1 MQGNMLDFEEGWSK
15 MIADLKESKSK
26 TYDTIEGRK
35 KFTIHCSN
43 SKIIFQSPYEG
54 CIISELEMRK
64 VYNRLVEKGSW
75 KTNDYTDIT
84 VHASYFLRSLKEY
97 FLK

>member
-1 MQGNMLDFEEGWSK
+1 MLEFEEGWSN

-26 TYDTIEGRK
+26 TYDTIGGRK
-35 KFTIHCSN
+35 KFTIRCSD
-43 SKIIFQSPYEG
+43 SKIIFESPYKS

-64 VYNRLVEKGSW
+64 VYNRLVEKRSW

-84 VHASYFLRSLKEY
+84 VHASYFLRLLKEY